1 MSWWMG
7 AGLGFLRGG
16 PFGAVIGGAAEYFLG
31 QKFQKK
37 LQKNLPGIKNKGDF
51 ITFLVIILTRVGMV
65 NGPLTQSQI
74 EIIYNF
80 FIKNMG
86 FGVADFK
93 VIDPLIRE
101 VQNKKPDIDPFVKE
115 YTKSCQNNYNLLL
128 VALCYQI
135 SLEENS
141 LGEGAE
147 SLLKQI
153 VLLLGLSYDQ
163 HNKIRVKYSLE
174 ILKTPYHVLKIPS
187 DSSNE
192 EVKKAYRSLISLHH
206 PDRVAHQ
213 GKKAVEDAHL
223 KFLEIQA
230 AYQEL
235 EKVRSI

>member
-31 QKFQKK
+31 QKFQKN
-37 LQKNLPGIKNKGDF
+37 LQKSLPGIKNKADF
-51 ITFLVIILTRVGMV
+51 ITSLVIILTRVGMV
-65 NGPLTQSQI
+65 NGPLTQGQI
-74 EIIYNF
+74 EIIHKF
-80 FIKNMG
+80 FIKNLD
-86 FGVADFK
+86 FGGADFK
-93 VIDPLIRE
+93 AINPLIRE

-115 YTKSCQNNYNLLL
+115 YKKSCQDNYKLLL

-135 SLEENS
+135 SLVENS
-141 LGEGAE
+141 LGDGVT

-174 ILKTPYHVLKIPS
+174 ILKTPYHILKIPS

-192 EVKKAYRSLISLHH
+192 EVKKAYRSLISVCH
-206 PDRVAHQ
+206 PDRVDHE
-213 GKKAVEDAHL
+213 GGKAVKDAHL

-235 EKVRSI
+235 EKVRGI

>member
-16 PFGAVIGGAAEYFLG
+16 PFGAVLGGAAEYFLG

-37 LQKNLPGIKNKGDF
+37 LQKNLPGIHNKAGF
-51 ITFLVIILTRVGMV
+51 ITSLVIILTRVGIA
-65 NGPLTQSQI
+65 NGPITQSQI
-74 EIIYNF
+74 QIIYKF
-80 FIKNMG
+80 FIKNLD
-86 FGVADFK
+86 FGDADFK
-93 VIDPLIRE
+93 AIDPLIRE
-101 VQNKKPDIDPFVKE
+101 VQNKKPDLDPFIKE
-115 YTKSCQNNYNLLL
+115 YRKSCQNNYNLLL

-135 SLEENS
+135 SLVGNG
-141 LGEGAE
+141 LDEGVE

-153 VLLLGLSYDQ
+153 VLLLGVSYDQ

-192 EVKKAYRSLISLHH
+192 DIKKAYRSLISMCH
-206 PDRVAHQ
+206 PDRVAHE
-213 GKKAVEDAHL
+213 GEKAVEDAHL

-235 EKVRSI
+235 EKVRGI

>member
-16 PFGAVIGGAAEYFLG
+16 PFGAVVGGAAEYFLG

-37 LQKNLPGIKNKGDF
+37 LQKSLPGIKNKADF
-51 ITFLVIILTRVGMV
+51 ITSLVIILTRVGIV
-65 NGPLTQSQI
+65 NGSLKQSQI
-74 EIIYNF
+74 EIIHKF
-80 FIKNMG
+80 FIKNLG

-93 VIDPLIRE
+93 AIDPLIRE
-101 VQNKKPDIDPFVKE
+101 VQNKKPDIDQFVKE
-115 YTKSCQNNYNLLL
+115 YKKSCQDNYNLLL
-128 VALCYQI
+128 IALCYQI
-135 SLEENS
+135 SLLENS

-230 AYQEL
+230 AYQEV
-235 EKVRSI
+235 EKVRRI

>member
-16 PFGAVIGGAAEYFLG
+16 PFGAVVGGAAEYFLG

-37 LQKNLPGIKNKGDF
+37 IQKSLPGIKNKADF
-51 ITFLVIILTRVGMV
+51 ITSLVIILTRVGMV

-74 EIIYNF
+74 EITHKF
-80 FIKNMG
+80 FIKNLG

-93 VIDPLIRE
+93 AIDPLIRE
-101 VQNKKPDIDPFVKE
+101 VQNKKPDIDQFVKE
-115 YTKSCQNNYNLLL
+115 YKKSCQNNYNLLL

-135 SLEENS
+135 SLVENS
-141 LGEGAE
+141 LGDGAE

-192 EVKKAYRSLISLHH
+192 EVKKAYRSLISLCH
-206 PDRVAHQ
+206 PDRVANE
-213 GKKAVEDAHL
+213 GEKAIEDAHL

-230 AYQEL
+230 AYQEV
-235 EKVRSI
+235 EKVRGI